1 MNSTGRQRDQ
11 FNRLLQ
17 QIRDEVKLLEK
28 KNRELHRENLRLKTT
43 LDSIQ
48 KGEHDIF
55 STVNNQERII
65 LKNQIDRMIER
76 IDYYLEE

>member
-1 MNSTGRQRDQ
+1 MNSSGRQRDQ

-17 QIRDEVKLLEK
+17 QIRSEVKLLEK

-43 LDSIQ
+43 IDSYQ
-48 KGEHDIF
+48 KGESDIF

-76 IDYYLEE
+76 IDHYLEE